1 MQSRRARVV
10 IEAGY
15 TSRGYI
21 GEVWALRHLIWTFA
35 WREIVLRYRQ
45 TLAGVLWVVMR
56 PLVTTAIFALVFGKF
71 LNVPSGDV
79 PYVLLILSGLTL
91 WQFGASSFSGASESL
106 HAQAGILSKV
116 YFPRIIAPISAV
128 LVNTVDLAVTLALL
142 AVLMLFHGVMPDAR
156 IVLAPLFII
165 ALVPACAG
173 LGLWF
178 AAVSAK
184 YRDFRNITPFVVL
197 LSLYIS
203 PVAFSSAVVPENW
216 QFWYW
221 LNPFVG
227 AIEGFRWALFEG
239 KAQFHWTGFYASM
252 AISLVLLAAGYGYFR
267 RVEQTIVDVI

>member
-35 WREIVLRYRQ
+35 WREIVLRHKQ
-45 TLAGVLWVVMR
+45 TLAGLLWVVMR
-56 PLVTTAIFALVFGKF
+56 PLVTTGIFALIFGKF
-71 LNVPSGDV
+71 LKVPSGEL
-79 PYVLLILSGLTL
+79 PYALLILSGLTL
-91 WQFGASSFSGASESL
+91 WQFGASSFAGASESL
-106 HAQAGILSKV
+106 FAQAGILSKV
-116 YFPRIIAPISAV
+116 YFPRIIAPISAFV
-128 LVNTVDLAVTLALL
+128 VNAIDLVVTLALL
-142 AVLMLFHGVMPDAR
+142 AVLMLFYGVIPDAR
-156 IVLAPLFII
+156 VVVAPLFI
-165 ALVPACAG
+165 LVLLPACAG

-184 YRDFRNITPFVVL
+184 YRDFRNIVPFLVL

-203 PVAFSSAVVPENW
+203 PVAFSSTVVPQNW

-239 KAQFHWTGFYASM
+239 KAPIHWAGLYCSM
-252 AISLVLLAAGYGYFR
+252 AISLLLLLTGYAYFR
-267 RVEQTIVDVI
+267 RVERSIVDVI